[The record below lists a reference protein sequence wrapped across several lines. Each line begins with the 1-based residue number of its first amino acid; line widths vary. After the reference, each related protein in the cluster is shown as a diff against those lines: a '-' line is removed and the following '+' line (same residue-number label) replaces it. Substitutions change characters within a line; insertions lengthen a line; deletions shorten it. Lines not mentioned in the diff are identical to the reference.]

1 MPYAWLE
8 RSLGISAALLAL
20 AAVPAPTMAQSSTI
34 DERRPA
40 LVRMV
45 RQDCGSCHGLRLK
58 GGLGPALLPETLR
71 DKAAESLEATI
82 LSGRPGTAMPPFRGM
97 LSEPEVRWIVERLVN
112 GFPEES
118 KR

>member
-1 MPYAWLE
+1 MPNEVCL
-8 RSLGISAALLAL
+8 SPLGVGAMLALLA
-20 AAVPAPTMAQSSTI
+20 ANPFTVHAQSAPL
-34 DERRPA
+34 DERRES

-71 DKAAESLEATI
+71 DKAAESLEATVMY
-82 LSGRPGTAMPPFRGM
+82 GRPGTAMPPFQGM
-97 LSEPEVRWIVERLVN
+97 LNESEVRWIVERLVS